1 MHGEGDGKSSKTEY
15 VFVLIFVLTN
25 VRQVVYSM
33 EVEVKIVCADGFD
46 WDTGN
51 LLKILNRGIIPQL
64 IEEFFLREQLL
75 SPDYKHSASEERFI
89 AVGKSYNGRYML
101 VSYTMRVK
109 NNLNLIRVVTARY
122 MHKKEII
129 FYEKVKE
136 SI

>member
-1 MHGEGDGKSSKTEY
+1 MYG
-15 VFVLIFVLTN
+15 
-25 VRQVVYSM
+25 M

-46 WDTGN
+46 WDTGD

-64 IEEFFLREQLL
+64 IDEFFLREQLL

-109 NNLNLIRVVTARY
+109 NNLNLIRVVTARC

-136 SI
+136 TI